1 MLTELGWPLLTVAL
15 LVMAFGTAVQAALGF
30 GLALVAAPLLHLI
43 DPVFVPGPVILC
55 VWSLSLWVL
64 WQEHH
69 ALDTGQLPLVISGRL
84 LGAVLATA
92 VLGSVSAATFDL
104 LFGTLVL
111 LAVMLSV
118 LHPRVQATPRVVFLA
133 TFASGFM
140 GTLSSI
146 GGPPLALVYQNAAVS
161 RLRANLALVFLVG
174 ATLSMLLL
182 ALVGRFGLRELG
194 YGLWLQLGVLAGIAV
209 SAPLRHRLQPDKV
222 RPLLLLLCTL
232 AALVILG
239 RAALA

>member
-1 MLTELGWPLLTVAL
+1 MLTELHWPLLTVAL

-84 LGAVLATA
+84 LGAIMAAA

-104 LFGTLVL
+104 LFGILVL
-111 LAVMLSV
+111 LAVLLSL
-118 LHPRVQATPRVVFLA
+118 LHPRIEATPRTVFFA

-174 ATLSMLLL
+174 ASLSMLLL

-209 SAPLRHRLQPDKV
+209 SAPLRRRLQPDKV

-239 RAALA
+239 RAALV